1 MSKKIFRKNRS
12 YKKLI
17 TIGVLASAVIGGYFI
32 LPRIES
38 TLCCL
43 GDTLIDIS
51 GFKIKRIEI
60 SGASPKVSKLI
71 RKKLQL
77 SENNDSIFKKSSREI
92 YTNVEKVS
100 WVKSAIVRKNLPNI
114 VKIDIVEAV
123 PIAVFQHD
131 AKSILIDG
139 DGVFIE
145 EVTEK
150 PAGLPLISGLNANMK
165 ARQILDTI
173 SKFNEVNSRLE
184 TLSFVRERRWD
195 ISVSGIKIKLPEK
208 DLEKALEVLTIIL
221 KSEKFNKN
229 TIRLIDLRI
238 PDSVIMNGLKIKKAL
253 SV

>member
-1 MSKKIFRKNRS
+1 M
-12 YKKLI
+12 
-17 TIGVLASAVIGGYFI
+17 LASAVIGGYFI

-43 GDTLIDIS
+43 GDALIDIS

-77 SENNDSIFKKSSREI
+77 SENDSIFKKSSREI

-123 PIAVFQHD
+123 PIAVFQHN

-139 DGVFIE
+139 D
-145 EVTEK
+145 
-150 PAGLPLISGLNANMK
+150 
-165 ARQILDTI
+165 
-173 SKFNEVNSRLE
+173 
-184 TLSFVRERRWD
+184 
-195 ISVSGIKIKLPEK
+195 
-208 DLEKALEVLTIIL
+208 
-221 KSEKFNKN
+221 
-229 TIRLIDLRI
+229 
-238 PDSVIMNGLKIKKAL
+238 
-253 SV
+253 